1 MRFLSG
7 QHRRSYGN
15 PVKTAKT
22 TEREPTLCG
31 LGSLLV
37 VLQPC
42 HERQYRCVDGKRQQ
56 AEARYAFHDPHS
68 IPPLQSVGGCAM
80 IQTTALWWLLLQA
93 PYLALVGVGK
103 GLFSCQHKTVGFGRV
118 GELSVKVG
126 KRDLKR
132 LAVKAGGLHR
142 LPGCLPVV
150 TGDRVHALAAI
161 SRLIVSVMVL
171 ISAAISSAMRRSSRS
186 SLTLWFNS
194 VLLMFYLLWIVTCSG
209 DRTLSLL

>member
-22 TEREPTLCG
+22 TEREPTPCG

-68 IPPLQSVGGCAM
+68 IPSLQSSGGCAM
-80 IQTTALWWLLLQA
+80 IQTTALWWLFLQT
-93 PYLALVGVGK
+93 PYLALVGWGK
-103 GLFSCQHKTVGFGRV
+103 GLFFCCKYIIVYLRKYVYLHTQHI
-118 GELSVKVG
+118 
-126 KRDLKR
+126 
-132 LAVKAGGLHR
+132 
-142 LPGCLPVV
+142 C
-150 TGDRVHALAAI
+150 AI
-161 SRLIVSVMVL
+161 IFVNIL
-171 ISAAISSAMRRSSRS
+171 
-186 SLTLWFNS
+186 
-194 VLLMFYLLWIVTCSG
+194 YLRKYKLVI
-209 DRTLSLL
+209 